1 MYIAHFGLKDFPFG
15 DISSPAELFENDQ
28 LKEVVAHFFYALE
41 NHEPFFLLTGEVG
54 TGKSTAV
61 KAILAQLPLG
71 TPRALVSHTSLSPRQ
86 LLIEIAVKFGLPE
99 EEPVSKRRL
108 LSQLQE
114 LLAGHARGGKRAVLI
129 VDEAHLLA
137 DSCLEEI
144 RLLSNLHMDG
154 LPLLQTCLVGQPE
167 LNERLRQD
175 HLRQLRQRISVR
187 YVLKV
192 MSKVETREYLE
203 KRLRVAGC
211 ARPKELF
218 SPEASDTIYEWTR
231 GYPRE
236 VNVLARQAL
245 LNAYLEDALVVTR
258 EHVLGVQEFGF
269 EGLGVHLALPSPAT
283 SVSTPPPGLPTPP
296 PEGKL
301 GEVDPVTRI
310 DEHGSISFSHPEPVI
325 EAPGLIRFDS
335 LENEARS
342 ARTWPLFDIFLLLG
356 GIGAAV
362 YLYSLQPFSVDGPLP
377 SPPAADRMAD
387 APDAAD
393 DILPASEPDVLP
405 APEIEASVGEAPAEA
420 LPTPAGSEST
430 ASEPPAP
437 APPAAPLSASVSDVT
452 TSPPNPSL
460 PRTEP
465 VRIGNVRSSEA
476 ATVYRA
482 AESPT
487 RDPRSLAADR
497 VEEGVALARGQ
508 ALDAA
513 VDAFGQAIEIDPSYA
528 EAHYNLGLARLRQG
542 DLEGA
547 VQAFRK
553 VVSIRPDSEDAY
565 RHLGVALWKQGELG
579 EAVTAFRKAI
589 ALNPD
594 DALAHHNLALALRD
608 QGALDEAIEEL
619 RQVIALDPRD
629 AIAQHNLGIALRD
642 KGRTGDAIEAY
653 RRAIE
658 LNPRDALAY
667 RNLGAA
673 FLSESRFDE
682 AIYVLQQ
689 ALFLTPDDPQ
699 IHNSLGFA
707 LRSTNRPEA
716 AMAAFSKAIEL
727 DPDYALAHYNL
738 ALSLGHLGR
747 QEEARREFELAQQL
761 GYKSLAP
768 SRAPTQP
775 TNEDR

>member
-28 LKEVVAHFFYALE
+28 LREVVAHFFYALE

-114 LLAGHARGGKRAVLI
+114 LLAGHSRGGKRAVLI
-129 VDEAHLLA
+129 VDEAHLLV

-144 RLLSNLHMDG
+144 RLLSNLQLDG
-154 LPLLQTCLVGQPE
+154 RPVLQTCLVGQPE

-192 MSKVETREYLE
+192 MSKLETREYLE
-203 KRLRVAGC
+203 RRLRVAGC
-211 ARPKELF
+211 ARPKDLF
-218 SPEASDTIYEWTR
+218 SSDASDTIYDWTR

-269 EGLGVHLALPSPAT
+269 EGLGVHVSLPSPAT
-283 SVSTPPPGLPTPP
+283 STPAPPPRLPPV
-296 PEGKL
+296 PEEKIPA
-301 GEVDPVTRI
+301 VDAVTRI
-310 DEHGSISFSHPEPVI
+310 DEPGSRSFSHPEPVV
-325 EAPGLIRFDS
+325 EAPS
-335 LENEARS
+335 LFRSDLFEQEVRS
-342 ARTWPLFDIFLLLG
+342 ARRWPLFDVFLLLG
-356 GIGAAV
+356 GICAAV
-362 YLYSLQPFSVDGPLP
+362 YLYSLQPFPLDGPLP
-377 SPPAADRMAD
+377 PPPAADRTAD
-387 APDAAD
+387 APGAAD
-393 DILPASEPDVLP
+393 EVLPASELDVLP
-405 APEIEASVGEAPAEA
+405 AAEIEASLGQAPAKA
-420 LPTPAGSEST
+420 LPTPAGSELT
-430 ASEPPAP
+430 ASEPPSLATP
-437 APPAAPLSASVSDVT
+437 STPSSPLPPSVSAAT
-452 TSPPNPSL
+452 TSSPSL
-460 PRTEP
+460 PRTAP
-465 VRIGNVRSSEA
+465 VRTRNARSSEA
-476 ATVYRA
+476 ATVYA
-482 AESPT
+482 APESAT
-487 RDPRSLAADR
+487 RNPRSLAADR
-497 VEEGVALARGQ
+497 VEQGVALARAQ

-513 VDAFGQAIEIDPSYA
+513 VTAFGQAIEIDPSYA

-553 VVSIRPDSEDAY
+553 VVSIRADNEDAY
-565 RHLGVALWKQGELG
+565 RHLGVALWKQGQLE
-579 EAVTAFRKAI
+579 EAVAAFRKAV
-589 ALNPD
+589 ALNPND
-594 DALAHHNLALALRD
+594 PLAHHNLALALRD

-619 RQVIALDPRD
+619 RQAIALDPGD
-629 AIAQHNLGIALRD
+629 AIAQHNLGITLRD
-642 KGRTGDAIEAY
+642 KGRTGEAIEAY
-653 RRAIE
+653 RKAIE

-673 FLSESRFDE
+673 FLSENRFDD

-747 QEEARREFELAQQL
+747 KEEARREFDLAQQL

-768 SRAPTQP
+768 SRSPTQP

>member
-86 LLIEIAVKFGLPE
+86 LLIEIALKFGLPE
-99 EEPVSKRRL
+99 EEPASKRRL

-114 LLAGHARGGKRAVLI
+114 LLASHSRGGKRAVLI

-144 RLLSNLHMDG
+144 RLLSNLHVDG
-154 LPLLQTCLVGQPE
+154 RPLLQTCLIGQPE
-167 LNERLRQD
+167 LHERLRQD

-192 MSKVETREYLE
+192 MSKLETREYLE
-203 KRLRVAGC
+203 RRLRAAGC

-218 SPEASDTIYEWTR
+218 SPQASDTIYDWTR

-258 EHVLGVQEFGF
+258 EHVLGAQEFGF
-269 EGLGVHLALPSPAT
+269 EGLGVHMTLPSPAT
-283 SVSTPPPGLPTPP
+283 SILTPPPGLPPAP

-301 GEVDPVTRI
+301 PAVDPVTRI
-310 DEHGSISFSHPEPVI
+310 DAPGSISFSHPEPVV
-325 EAPGLIRFDS
+325 EAPGLIQLDP
-335 LENEARS
+335 LENEVRS
-342 ARTWPLFDIFLLLG
+342 ARSWPLFDIFLLLG
-356 GIGAAV
+356 GICAAV
-362 YLYSLQPFSVDGPLP
+362 YLYSLQPFPLEGPLP
-377 SPPAADRMAD
+377 APRAPDRMAE
-387 APDAAD
+387 APDAAHE
-393 DILPASEPDVLP
+393 ILPASEPDVLP
-405 APEIEASVGEAPAEA
+405 APEIEASVGEAPAEE

-430 ASEPPAP
+430 VPEPPDRAT
-437 APPAAPLSASVSDVT
+437 PAAPLSASVSAAT
-452 TSPPNPSL
+452 KSSPSL
-460 PRTEP
+460 QRT
-465 VRIGNVRSSEA
+465 SSEA
-476 ATVYRA
+476 ATLYRA
-482 AESPT
+482 PEGAT

-497 VEEGVALARGQ
+497 VEQGVALARGQ

-513 VDAFGQAIEIDPSYA
+513 VTAFGQAIEIDPSYA

-553 VVSIRPDSEDAY
+553 VVSIRTDSEDAY
-565 RHLGVALWKQGELG
+565 RHLGVALWKQGQLE
-579 EAVTAFRKAI
+579 EAVTAFRKAV
-589 ALNPD
+589 ALNPN

-619 RQVIALDPRD
+619 RQAIALDPRD
-629 AIAQHNLGIALRD
+629 AIAQHNLGITLRD
-642 KGRTGDAIEAY
+642 KGQNGEAIEAY
-653 RRAIE
+653 RKAIE

-747 QEEARREFELAQQL
+747 QEEARREFDLAQQL
-761 GYKSLAP
+761 GYKSLSP
-768 SRAPTQP
+768 SRPPTQP
-775 TNEDR
+775 TQQEDR